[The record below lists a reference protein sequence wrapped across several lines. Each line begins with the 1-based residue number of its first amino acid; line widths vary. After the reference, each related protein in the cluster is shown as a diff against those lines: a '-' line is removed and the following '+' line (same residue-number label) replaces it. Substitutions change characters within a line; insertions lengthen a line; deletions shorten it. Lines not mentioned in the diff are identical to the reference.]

1 MEDRFGYG
9 AIVRAMRPEER
20 EEMLGFLLEAVA
32 GELPVAAGEEP
43 PGACPRCGCPHTVK
57 KGRDADGAPR
67 RLCRGCG
74 RSFRAS
80 TGRVLGTTKLP
91 AATWARYA
99 ELMLAGA
106 TLREAAAGCGV
117 SLKTSFSM
125 RHRLCEV
132 MASMLP
138 AFEAG
143 PGCPVEADETL
154 VPDSLS
160 GNHSRSAG
168 FPCPAPPAGAGATGP
183 LPA

>member
-20 EEMLGFLLEAVA
+20 EEMLGLLLEAVA
-32 GELPVAAGEEP
+32 GEMPAGAEEEP
-43 PGACPRCGCPHTVK
+43 PAACPRCGCPRTVRR
-57 KGRDADGAPR
+57 GRDADGAQR

-99 ELMLAGA
+99 ELMLAGT
-106 TLREAAAGCGV
+106 TLRGAAAGCGV

-143 PGCPVEADETL
+143 PGAEVQADETL

-168 FPCPAPPAGAGATGP
+168 FPCPAPHAGAGATGP

>member
-1 MEDRFGYG
+1 MGDRFGYG

-20 EEMLGFLLEAVA
+20 EEMLALLLEAVA
-32 GELPVAAGEEP
+32 GEMPAASGAEP
-43 PGACPRCGCPHTVK
+43 PEACPRCGCPRTVR
-57 KGRDADGAPR
+57 KGRDADGGRR

-74 RSFRAS
+74 RTFRAS

-106 TLREAAAGCGV
+106 TLRAAARECGV

-132 MASMLP
+132 MGSMLP

-168 FPCPAPPAGAGATGP
+168 FPCPAPRAAAGATGR
-183 LPA
+183 PAA